1 MELPKRK
8 LLTPINSLN
17 FLTMNFAHN
26 IETRKNSL
34 KKLLTNVIK
43 YEDEIIKALYDDFK
57 KPAFEAVATETSYI
71 ISDLKDTIAN
81 IDSYCKPQKVN
92 FNLLNFPSNDYIIS
106 EPYGKVLIIA
116 PWNYPFQLAICPLV
130 AAVSA
135 GNTVVL
141 KPSELTPHTSAIIAK
156 IVAESFDKNH
166 VSVEQ
171 GGQEKSTE
179 LLNQR
184 WDYIFFTGSVAV
196 GKIVAKAAA
205 VNLTPVTLELGG
217 KSPCIVDQTAKMA
230 LTAKRIVWG
239 KFINAGQTCIAP
251 DYILVHQSVKANL
264 INELKNEIT
273 KAYGADIKNSP
284 DLARIINL
292 KNWERLVGYI
302 QSYKVI
308 FGGETEKE
316 TLFIAPTLI
325 DEPEL
330 KSDLMQNEIFGP
342 LLPIISY
349 QNKSELKAII
359 ESYEKPLSL
368 YVFTERTDFANE
380 IMNQFSF
387 GGGCINDTI
396 MHIANK
402 RLPFGGVGQSG
413 MGAYHGKYSF
423 DTFSHKKSISKKGT
437 WLDVP
442 LRYAPYK
449 DRVTTLRKLF
459 KWI

>member
-1 MELPKRK
+1 MELLKRK

-17 FLTMNFAHN
+17 FFTMNFAHN

-57 KPAFEAVATETSYI
+57 KPAFESVATETSYI
-71 ISDLKDTIAN
+71 ISDLKDTIAT
-81 IDSYCKPQKVN
+81 IDKYVKPQKVT

-130 AAVSA
+130 AAVAA

-141 KPSELTPHTSAIIAK
+141 KPSELTPNTSAIIAK
-156 IVAESFDKNH
+156 IISESFDKNH

-179 LLNQR
+179 LLSQR

-205 VNLTPVTLELGG
+205 LNLTPVTLELGG
-217 KSPCIVDQTAKMA
+217 KSPCIVDQTAKMT

-251 DYILVHQSVKANL
+251 DFILVHQSVKANL
-264 INELKNEIT
+264 LSELKNEII
-273 KAYGADIKNSP
+273 KAYGNDIKNSP

-302 QSYKVI
+302 QSDKVI

-330 KSDLMQNEIFGP
+330 KSDVMQNEIFGP
-342 LLPIISY
+342 LLPIVSY
-349 QNKSELKAII
+349 QNENELKAII

-402 RLPFGGVGQSG
+402 RLPFGGVGHSG

-449 DRVTTLRKLF
+449 EKVTTLRKLF
-459 KWI
+459 KWL